1 MKKLYALLLA
11 GVMAAALALPT
22 MAAPSPVADSIASGS
37 TVTTTASNVS
47 TAALSQETAEEVVK
61 VTSNREVLNNLNVP
75 TTAHLA
81 AVLEVSYS
89 GTIPAGGVQVP
100 FNVGGLAAK
109 GDTVYILHRQP
120 NAPYTWEVVGQAVLG
135 DDLTVTGTF
144 TSFSPV
150 AFMVQKSTDA
160 AATQVRAPRTGEY

>member
-11 GVMAAALALPT
+11 GVLAAALALPA

-37 TVTTTASNVS
+37 TVSTTAP
-47 TAALSQETAEEVVK
+47 SQTMAEEVVA
-61 VTSNREVLNNLNVP
+61 VTSNREVLNNLNVS
-75 TTAHLA
+75 TSAHLA

-109 GDTVYILHRQP
+109 GDTVYILHRQSY
-120 NAPYTWEVVGQAVLG
+120 APYTWEVVGQAVLG

-150 AFMVQKSTDA
+150 AFMVLKSTDA
-160 AATQVRAPRTGEY
+160 AATQVKAPRTGEY

>member
-11 GVMAAALALPT
+11 GVMAAALALPSV
-22 MAAPSPVADSIASGS
+22 AAPSPVADSIASGS
-37 TVTTTASNVS
+37 TVSTTASNVS
-47 TAALSQETAEEVVK
+47 TEAPSQTMAEEVVK
-61 VTSNREVLNNLNVP
+61 VTSNREVLNNLNVSAS
-75 TTAHLA
+75 AHLA

-100 FNVGGLAAK
+100 FNVSGLAAK
-109 GDTVYILHRQP
+109 GDTVYILHRQSY
-120 NAPYTWEVVGQAVLG
+120 APYTWEVVGQAVLG

-150 AFMVQKSTDA
+150 AFMVLKATDA
-160 AATQVRAPRTGEY
+160 AVTQVKAPRTGEY